1 MARKPRPPPQEITS
15 YENFLYLL
23 AELELVV
30 QSGTVRW
37 AAASAVLAARRLDK
51 LAATMHELAIQSDSD

>member
-1 MARKPRPPPQEITS
+1 MARKPRPPPEVITS

-30 QSGTVRW
+30 QSGAVRW
-37 AAASAVLAARRLDK
+37 TAAAAIMAARRLDK
-51 LAATMHELAIQSDSD
+51 LAGKMHELAVQFDGD